1 MLLWSAPPPGG
12 GGCLSDAQH
21 QEGVKQTARR
31 WWKGDREE
39 QTVRGCLR
47 VTSGLCTFKVTD
59 LGRKK
64 KVLRGIKM

>member
-1 MLLWSAPPPGG
+1 MLLWSALLPGR

-21 QEGVKQTARR
+21 QEGVRQTARR

-39 QTVRGCLR
+39 PTVRDCPR
-47 VTSGLCTFKVTD
+47 VTSGFCTFKVTD

-64 KVLRGIKM
+64 KVLRGIKI